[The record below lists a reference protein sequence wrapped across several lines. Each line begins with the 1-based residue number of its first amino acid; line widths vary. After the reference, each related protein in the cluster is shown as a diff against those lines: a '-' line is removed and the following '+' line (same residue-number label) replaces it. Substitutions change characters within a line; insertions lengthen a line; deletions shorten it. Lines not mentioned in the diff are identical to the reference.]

1 MPFSLTHLFMTPI
14 ASKTRRTSFEEWRA
28 EIDLID
34 AELVSLLCRRVQ
46 LAVEMLALLRS
57 ETLTLGSAMQDCDRL
72 MIMLFADPTLIPE
85 PLDKRAVSAI
95 YRRIIWESR
104 RVAERTVSSI
114 VSKDGDAASVS
125 DL

>member
-1 MPFSLTHLFMTPI
+1 MPFPLTHLFMTPI

-28 EIDLID
+28 EIDLVD
-34 AELVSLLCRRVQ
+34 AELMSLLCRRVQ

-57 ETLTLGSAMQDCDRL
+57 ETLTLGSAMQDGDRL
-72 MIMLFADPTLIPE
+72 MIMLFGDPTFIPQ

-95 YRRIIWESR
+95 YRRIIRESR

-114 VSKDGDAASVS
+114 SSKDGDAASVS